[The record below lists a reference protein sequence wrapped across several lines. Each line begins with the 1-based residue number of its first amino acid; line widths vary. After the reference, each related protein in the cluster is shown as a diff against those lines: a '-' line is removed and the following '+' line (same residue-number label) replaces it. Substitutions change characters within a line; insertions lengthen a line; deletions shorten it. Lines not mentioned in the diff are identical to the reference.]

1 MRSNLFIFATIFVL
15 LTTQIG
21 ATDPK
26 TSCVNKFLKFF
37 STFFSSQQVGSYADA
52 AIGQVVKK
60 ANSSDIVDAVL
71 KTALKSLTTS
81 QYAKGS
87 SLILSATSKFGSL
100 ANINSTIQKCIN
112 GAAPTLLKLYPKVTK
127 KIQQTNGD
135 KTTTAYQFA
144 NKKFT
149 LKLSKNLVKKCKSKL
164 SNDEWSKG
172 TSLLKSYINFDVLG
186 FSV

>member
-1 MRSNLFIFATIFVL
+1 MFINFIFHRVL
-15 LTTQIG
+15 RIEMSH

-37 STFFSSQQVGSYADA
+37 STFFSSNQIGTYADA
-52 AIGQVVKK
+52 AIGQVIKN
-60 ANSSDIVDAVL
+60 ANSSEIVDAVL
-71 KTALKSLTTS
+71 NAALKSLTTT

-87 SLILSATSKFGSL
+87 SLLLSAAGKFGSYSK
-100 ANINSTIQKCIN
+100 INSTIQNCIN
-112 GAAPTLLKLYPKVTK
+112 GAAPTLLKLYPKITK
-127 KIQQTNGD
+127 KIKQANGD
-135 KTTTAYQFA
+135 TAKTTTAYQFA

-172 TSLLKSYINFDVLG
+172 TSLLKGYINFDVLG

>member
-1 MRSNLFIFATIFVL
+1 MLCFHSNSRLSSKDTMRLNLFIFATVCVL
-15 LTTQIG
+15 LTTQVA

-37 STFFSSQQVGSYADA
+37 STFFSSNQIGTYADA
-52 AIGQVVKK
+52 AIGQVIKN
-60 ANSSDIVDAVL
+60 ANSSE
-71 KTALKSLTTS
+71 
-81 QYAKGS
+81 
-87 SLILSATSKFGSL
+87 
-100 ANINSTIQKCIN
+100 INCIN
-112 GAAPTLLKLYPKVTK
+112 GAAPTLLKLYPKITK
-127 KIQQTNGD
+127 KIKQANGD
-135 KTTTAYQFA
+135 TAKTTTAYQFA

-172 TSLLKSYINFDVLG
+172 TSLLKGYINFDVLG